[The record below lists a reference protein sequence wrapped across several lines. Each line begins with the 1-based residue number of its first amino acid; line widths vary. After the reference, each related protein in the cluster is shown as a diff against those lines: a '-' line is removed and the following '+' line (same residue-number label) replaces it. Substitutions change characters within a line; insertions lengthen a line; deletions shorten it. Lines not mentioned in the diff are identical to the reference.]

1 MKKSISLLFAILVAG
16 FSFAASKYN
25 ALTQIELK
33 SQSGATN
40 AVLVVENPN
49 AATEMDSAN
58 LATYFEYVENTANV
72 NIYVINNE
80 KYSQLSKQVLSNIPV
95 GVVTNREDASKQ
107 TYTLTFNKLEGRNL
121 LLYDVALDSLVE
133 MSNGGKY
140 VFEVNKTNCPS
151 YVAGTNTRI
160 EDRFIIEPVFE
171 FKVCVTFDQ
180 IEIYNNPSKDNIVVT
195 DVNGAKVKD
204 IVPAGR
210 IQVIS
215 MTDQP
220 AGHYFLTVNGE
231 TFEFYNKPEAK

>member
-1 MKKSISLLFAILVAG
+1 
-16 FSFAASKYN
+16 
-25 ALTQIELK
+25 
-33 SQSGATN
+33 
-40 AVLVVENPN
+40 
-49 AATEMDSAN
+49 MDSAN
-58 LATYFEYVENTANV
+58 LATYFEYVVNTANV

-80 KYSQLSKQVLSNIPV
+80 KYSQLSKQVLSNIPLAI
-95 GVVTNREDASKQ
+95 VTNREDASKQ
-107 TYTLTFNKLEGRNL
+107 TYTLTFNVLDGRNL
-121 LLYDVALDSLVE
+121 TLYDKVE
-133 MSNGGKY
+133 DKLIEMTGTY
-140 VFEVNKTNCPS
+140 EFTVNTTNCTS

-160 EDRFIIEPVFE
+160 EDRFMIEPVFE

-204 IVPAGR
+204 VVPAGR

-231 TFEFYNKPEAK
+231 TYEFCNKPQPKE